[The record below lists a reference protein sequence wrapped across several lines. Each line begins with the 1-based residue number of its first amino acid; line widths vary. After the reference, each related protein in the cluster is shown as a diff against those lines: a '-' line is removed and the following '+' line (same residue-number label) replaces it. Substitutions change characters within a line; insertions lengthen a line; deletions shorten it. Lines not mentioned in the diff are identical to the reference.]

1 MKRLF
6 SYVYFEILNSRADSA
21 LDSVEFLCFFSVLL
35 LCDFACDECEL
46 LGQTWNCYDFYFSEQ
61 LLDLTLALCGVAG
74 HADEEAALY
83 IIDLLL
89 LVIRKN
95 NCRFLLLIL
104 RLLCRMICPHVLY
117 ILHSRK

>member
-35 LCDFACDECEL
+35 LCDFAGNKCEL

-83 IIDLLL
+83 IIDLQQVQFFLAPACLL
-89 LVIRKN
+89 
-95 NCRFLLLIL
+95 
-104 RLLCRMICPHVLY
+104 Y
-117 ILHSRK
+117 TSDAADE

>member
-61 LLDLTLALCGVAG
+61 LLNLTLALCGVAG
-74 HADEEAALY
+74 YADEEAALLP
-83 IIDLLL
+83 DSFRRPHTDEAFT
-89 LVIRKN
+89 VIQNR
-95 NCRFLLLIL
+95 
-104 RLLCRMICPHVLY
+104 
-117 ILHSRK
+117 